1 MDLRLVAILII
12 IIMPSLA
19 QGVPFNK
26 LPINVR
32 ALNEIFAKI
41 IEYRDM
47 LIKWIQD
54 NSLYIVIAFSSLPMF
69 LFMYYDA
76 KLIFRTLRDITILIL
91 RRRQLLPI
99 EKKWYMWRISM
110 KVVGIVILSTLII
123 LNAGALAWMGQF
135 KNLKEMFAALE
146 KMRREENPLKIIQTL
161 LESLRRR

>member
-1 MDLRLVAILII
+1 MDLRLIAILII
-12 IIMPSLA
+12 VAIPSLA
-19 QGVPFNK
+19 QGLPFNK

-47 LIKWIQD
+47 LLKWVQD
-54 NSLYIVIAFSSLPMF
+54 NSLYIVIAFSSIPM
-69 LFMYYDA
+69 LVFMYYDA
-76 KLIFRTLRDITILIL
+76 KLIFRTFRDITILIV
-91 RRRQLLPI
+91 RRKQLLPI
-99 EKKWYMWRISM
+99 EKRWYMWRIGM
-110 KVVGIVILSTLII
+110 KVIGIAILSALII
-123 LNAGALAWMGQF
+123 LNAGVLAWMGQF